1 MADKDFKAY
10 IRSFFEGISP
20 QSFLIDIFLV
30 ITIVLNIIAIILEEI
45 ESVAL
50 VYGGILLS
58 IEWFF
63 TILFTIE
70 YLLRAISAISPK
82 KYIFSRDG
90 IIDMVS
96 FLPLYFSGLSHSLQL
111 IRILRLIR
119 ISSRILL
126 FYGRLNKFS
135 NAAFGMQSRLS
146 KDEKISLFFKP
157 SRKKII
163 WKYALIIFLIFFSIA
178 EIFLKVVPESYLSS
192 TPIIMSLS
200 LILLIYA
207 LFMLVSFEYR
217 IWSERYAITNQR
229 LIHSSGIFHEV
240 FQSKSYRYITN
251 ISLHQNLYDK
261 VFNIG
266 DIEIRS
272 AGGMEDVITLKSVSD
287 PLKVKKMLSGSI

>member
-30 ITIVLNIIAIILEEI
+30 ITIVLNIIAIIPEEI

-163 WKYALIIFLIFFSIA
+163 WKYALIIFLIFFSIV
-178 EIFLKVVPESYLSS
+178 FGVMLC
-192 TPIIMSLS
+192 SL
-200 LILLIYA
+200 L
-207 LFMLVSFEYR
+207 
-217 IWSERYAITNQR
+217 
-229 LIHSSGIFHEV
+229 
-240 FQSKSYRYITN
+240 
-251 ISLHQNLYDK
+251 
-261 VFNIG
+261 
-266 DIEIRS
+266 
-272 AGGMEDVITLKSVSD
+272 
-287 PLKVKKMLSGSI
+287 